1 MIAPIRNNRAEGIF
15 ARSPYAFFVHPLF
28 VQDNVVPMVE
38 GTNPDLAGKTLKQIF
53 HNQPVQFETYG
64 PFVDNSAFGSW
75 RSALDLSYF
84 SSPGVGTGHVIRG
97 LNFTSLASSGQGI
110 FMVHSHSFHLV
121 DGNYKAAF
129 EGNTIVGEFCNNGD
143 PAVVVYMDN
152 TVFEGFDIIRGGN
165 C

>member
-1 MIAPIRNNRAEGIF
+1 M
-15 ARSPYAFFVHPLF
+15 
-28 VQDNVVPMVE
+28 
-38 GTNPDLAGKTLKQIF
+38 
-53 HNQPVQFETYG
+53 
-64 PFVDNSAFGSW
+64 
-75 RSALDLSYF
+75 
-84 SSPGVGTGHVIRG
+84 
-97 LNFTSLASSGQGI
+97 
-110 FMVHSHSFHLV
+110 V